1 MKNKEKK
8 IKRRSL
14 ITDLIVYSII
24 YITVLCIGGYTI
36 NKQMILNKESAKL
49 MKRNNILQEEKT
61 QEMFNNKNTWDEKE
75 KRLAELKKEKE
86 TLEEKVKDIEN
97 TDKKNVKKLDEL
109 NSLIDVYNVEKE
121 NLLHNQ
127 EKVKEEFNKINQEYI
142 SVNNKYQEYL
152 KNK

>member
-36 NKQMILNKESAKL
+36 NKQMLLNKESAKL

>member
-8 IKRRSL
+8 VKRRSL
-14 ITDLIVYSII
+14 ITDLIIYSVI

-36 NKQMILNKESAKL
+36 NKQMLLNKESAKL

-61 QEMFNNKNTWDEKE
+61 QEMFNNRNTWNEKE
-75 KRLAELKKEKE
+75 KNLIELKKEKE
-86 TLEEKVKDIEN
+86 VLEEKIKDIEN
-97 TDKKNVKKLDEL
+97 TDKKNVKKIDEL

-127 EKVKEEFNKINQEYI
+127 ENIKEQFNKVNQEYI
-142 SVNNKYQEYL
+142 SINNKYQEYL

>member
-8 IKRRSL
+8 VKRRSL
-14 ITDLIVYSII
+14 ITDLIIYSVI

-36 NKQMILNKESAKL
+36 NKQMLLNKESAKL

-61 QEMFNNKNTWDEKE
+61 QEMFNNRNTWNEKE
-75 KRLAELKKEKE
+75 KKLTELKKEKE
-86 TLEEKVKDIEN
+86 VLEEKIKDIEN
-97 TDKKNVKKLDEL
+97 TDKKNVKKIDEL

-127 EKVKEEFNKINQEYI
+127 ENIKEQFNKVNQEYI
-142 SVNNKYQEYL
+142 SINNKYQEYL

>member
-8 IKRRSL
+8 VKRRSL
-14 ITDLIVYSII
+14 ITDLIIYSVI

-36 NKQMILNKESAKL
+36 NKQMLLNKESAKL

-61 QEMFNNKNTWDEKE
+61 QEMFNNRNTWNEKE
-75 KRLAELKKEKE
+75 KKLIELKKEKE
-86 TLEEKVKDIEN
+86 VLEEKIKDIEN
-97 TDKKNVKKLDEL
+97 TDKKNVKKIDEL

-127 EKVKEEFNKINQEYI
+127 ENIKEQFNKVNQEYI
-142 SVNNKYQEYL
+142 SINNKYQEYL